1 MMYRAPL
8 CKNLQNYEPNT
19 VWFSAI
25 HAYVCTCGV
34 SMCQEFPWYFPGHIT
49 ESAVL
54 AAWPDYL
61 DILVIKSA
69 SEPKLQ
75 QTLGS
80 TTQFER

>member
-1 MMYRAPL
+1 
-8 CKNLQNYEPNT
+8 
-19 VWFSAI
+19 
-25 HAYVCTCGV
+25 
-34 SMCQEFPWYFPGHIT
+34 MCQEFPWYFPGHIT

-80 TTQFER
+80 TTQFERRSPRPSGKTSLLEKLKLENSLNNINGYF